1 MNFRRIVIPS
11 PLIDVFRAIREQFE
25 IEIMSAKHGIKIV
38 PIIVGVLTQSV
49 GTVATAMVLVVS
61 LAASGLQDY
70 EILPRMH
77 SFSGL
82 MLNLIATLGFTAVGG
97 YFAGQMARQSP
108 LLHGGVVG
116 AIGLMLML
124 LCREGGLPLWY
135 DILSLGGMI
144 PAGAIGG
151 LVAGQSHGPDGSD
164 TDGHDR
170 PR

>member
-1 MNFRRIVIPS
+1 MNLERTVIPS
-11 PLIDVFRAIREQFE
+11 PLIDAFHAVWEQFE
-25 IEIMSAKHGIKIV
+25 VEIMPAKHGIKIV

-82 MLNLIATLGFTAVGG
+82 MLSVIANLGFTAVGG
-97 YFAGQMARQSP
+97 YFAGQMARESP
-108 LLHGGVVG
+108 LLHGGIVA
-116 AIGLMLML
+116 AIGLILTL
-124 LCREGGLPLWY
+124 ICREGGLPLWY

-144 PAGAIGG
+144 PAGVIGG
-151 LVAGQSHGPDGSD
+151 LVAGQSHGPGGPDAGKY
-164 TDGHDR
+164 TR
-170 PR
+170 TW